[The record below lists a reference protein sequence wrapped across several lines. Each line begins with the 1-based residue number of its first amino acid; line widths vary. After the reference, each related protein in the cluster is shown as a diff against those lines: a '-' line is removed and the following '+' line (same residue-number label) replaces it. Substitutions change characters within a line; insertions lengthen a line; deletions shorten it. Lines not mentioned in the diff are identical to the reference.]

1 MVARVYGAIDN
12 QAIVFTYNEITG
24 RWDATVPANL
34 NGGAYLVA
42 LWAEDEAG
50 NTAYITTALCTIDTS
65 KMCVSVEIAES
76 SIQLEVNESSLT
88 VVRCEA
94 CGRW

>member
-12 QAIVFTYNEITG
+12 QAITFTYNEDTG
-24 RWDATVPANL
+24 RWDAAVPANL
-34 NGGAYLVA
+34 NNGTYLVA

-50 NTAYITTALCTIDTS
+50 NTSYITTALCTIDTS
-65 KMCVSVEIAES
+65 QMCVSVEIAES
-76 SIQLEVNESSLT
+76 SIQLEVNESSLM